1 MRPTYLTVLLE
12 SFLTVPNH
20 TSPQIENFLKGHCHE
35 IFDTVFIIISHPDT
49 LFVLSIFEF
58 GIDFA
63 EIFAGAKISEV
74 SLTLLSQTPRVHWHR
89 GVKLSVVTDA
99 VESKNVQLFLKC
111 FFLKCQDIVNSF
123 FRSKTHFFFWHSNS
137 TVSMTP
143 RSLTSLVTLPHG
155 CAW

>member
-58 GIDFA
+58 GIDFV
-63 EIFAGAKISEV
+63 EIFAGAKNLRSVIDTAESDSSR
-74 SLTLLSQTPRVHWHR
+74 SL
-89 GVKLSVVTDA
+89 
-99 VESKNVQLFLKC
+99 
-111 FFLKCQDIVNSF
+111 
-123 FRSKTHFFFWHSNS
+123 
-137 TVSMTP
+137 TP
-143 RSLTSLVTLPHG
+143 RSQAERCH
-155 CAW
+155 